1 MLLARPLRR
10 NDPFGRSVPRI
21 GGPRPAYHLPMAF
34 EALVTAPLAPLSMDG
49 IDAFVLPVTFGEMAG
64 HGRARTAATE
74 GKTLPADI
82 AKAEVAPPQRIYVPL
97 WHVEGASESFHIGL
111 TTTAHAGGRDRRLI
125 LPTGGFR
132 HQDRALLVL
141 ARRHFPIDPS
151 EKAVVDL
158 ADARAYAESAIDDAE
173 RVDPDVPRAEA
184 EAEAS
189 ERLRRL
195 VAPSSALYASID
207 VRIRSA
213 SIVWLPVYVVR
224 YRYAGEANGGIPSE
238 YHVAISARDGALVSE
253 RRPPLLGSLA
263 SKLRAFF

>member
-1 MLLARPLRR
+1 M
-10 NDPFGRSVPRI
+10 PFDS
-21 GGPRPAYHLPMAF
+21 
-34 EALVTAPLAPLSMDG
+34 LVTPPTAPLSLEG
-49 IDAFVLPVTFGEMAG
+49 VDAYVLPVTFGVMAG

-74 GKTLPADI
+74 GKTLPSDI
-82 AKAEVAPPQRIYVPL
+82 AKAEVSKAERLYVPL
-97 WHVEGASESFHIGL
+97 WRIEGASESFHVGL

-151 EKAVVDL
+151 EKAVVDP
-158 ADARAYAESAIDDAE
+158 ADAKHLAEAPIDDAE
-173 RVDPDVPRAEA
+173 RVDPDVPRADA

-189 ERLRRL
+189 DRLRRL

-213 SIVWLPVYVVR
+213 SLVWLPLYVVR
-224 YRYAGEANGGIPSE
+224 YRYAGEANGGIATE
-238 YHVAISARDGALVSE
+238 YHAAISARDGALVSE

-263 SKLRAFF
+263 SKLRSLF

>member
-1 MLLARPLRR
+1 MPF
-10 NDPFGRSVPRI
+10 DP
-21 GGPRPAYHLPMAF
+21 
-34 EALVTAPLAPLSMDG
+34 LVTPPQAPLSLEG
-49 IDAFVLPVTFGEMAG
+49 VDAFVLPVTFGEMAG

-74 GKTLPADI
+74 AKTLPADI
-82 AKAEVAPPQRIYVPL
+82 AKAEVSRPERLYVPL
-97 WHVEGASESFHIGL
+97 WRIEGTSESFHVGL
-111 TTTAHAGGRDRRLI
+111 TTTAPRGGRDRRLV

-141 ARRHFPIDPS
+141 ARRHFAIDPS

-158 ADARAYAESAIDDAE
+158 ADARRYDEAPVGDAE

-213 SIVWLPVYVVR
+213 SLVWLPVYVVR
-224 YRYAGEANGGIPSE
+224 YRYAGEANGGIASE
-238 YHVAISARDGALVSE
+238 YHAAISARDGALVSE
-253 RRPPLLGSLA
+253 RRPPLLGSIA
-263 SKLRAFF
+263 SKLRSLF